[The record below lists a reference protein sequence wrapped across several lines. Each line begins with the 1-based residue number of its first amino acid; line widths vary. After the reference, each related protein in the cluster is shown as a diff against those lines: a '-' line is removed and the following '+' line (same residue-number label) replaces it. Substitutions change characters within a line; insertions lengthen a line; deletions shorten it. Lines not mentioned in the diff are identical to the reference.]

1 VGACSPD
8 GDSATV
14 EIFHEDGVEVRLHRG
29 PDVELEW
36 TFDEAFSIRPE
47 VEGEVRFADLS
58 PWEVGADRD
67 GRIYVLDRTGGR
79 VLVFG
84 QAGRMVGTLGRPGA
98 GPGEF
103 SDPVA
108 LAVSAEGD
116 VAAYDYATGGVVRW
130 AAGGGP
136 PDFVR
141 PAPLFWGP
149 ELGLAS
155 WGVIFPSVAADGRD
169 GRTVHLVVIAE
180 TRTGV
185 LAELEQVTVAASFP
199 ACGIGGIPV
208 EPFFE
213 PQLEWSMSGDLVAA
227 VAGPAYS
234 IEVSMEG
241 VPERRIEREVAER
254 IATREL
260 ALAEAEEGLELT
272 APVRCQIPARELV
285 DARGFASVIPAITNL
300 AVAPD
305 RSIWAERGRVR
316 GEERQV
322 DVFDPEGAYAG
333 TLPPGSPFPVAFAG
347 GASDYRIVSLRQ
359 TATDETEIVAHR
371 IAR

>member
-1 VGACSPD
+1 
-8 GDSATV
+8 
-14 EIFHEDGVEVRLHRG
+14 
-29 PDVELEW
+29 
-36 TFDEAFSIRPE
+36 
-47 VEGEVRFADLS
+47 
-58 PWEVGADRD
+58 
-67 GRIYVLDRTGGR
+67 
-79 VLVFG
+79 
-84 QAGRMVGTLGRPGA
+84 MVGTLGRPGA
-98 GPGEF
+98 GPGEL

-108 LAVSAEGD
+108 LAVSADGD

-136 PDFVR
+136 PDFER

-155 WGVIFPSVAADGRD
+155 WGIIFPSLAADGRD
-169 GRTVHLVVIAE
+169 GRTVHLVVVAE

-234 IEVSMEG
+234 IEVSREG

-260 ALAEAEEGLELT
+260 ALAEAGEGLELT
-272 APVRCQIPARELV
+272 APVRCQVPARELV
-285 DARGFASVIPAITNL
+285 DARGFASVIPAITDL

-305 RSIWAERGRVR
+305 GSIWAERGRVR

-322 DVFDPEGAYAG
+322 DIFDPEGAYAG

-347 GASDYRIVSLRQ
+347 GALDYRIVSLRQ